1 MDVYRPLRS
10 GLFLYECLRLLVL
23 VFFLLLAPQEGA
35 LGGALSGSFTVYMS
49 SNALFPLMAL
59 FIWLKPDEYKN
70 YITLYM
76 AGKFVFLIS
85 FYSWEFF
92 TLSGFIRDE
101 NFLKNI
107 VLLGGGALISLADM
121 LSVWGAW
128 AINKSIGKKYRGT
141 PAPESG
147 GA

>member
-1 MDVYRPLRS
+1 MDVYKPLGA
-10 GLFLYECLRLLVL
+10 GLFFYECLRLLML
-23 VFFLLLAPQEGA
+23 VFFMLLAASENA
-35 LGGALSGSFTVYMS
+35 SGGSYAVYMS

-59 FIWLKPDEYKN
+59 FIWLRPDEYRN

-76 AGKFVFLIS
+76 AGKIVSLVS
-85 FYSWEFF
+85 FYSWEIF
-92 TLSGFIRDE
+92 TLGDINRGDNLAN
-101 NFLKNI
+101 NF
-107 VLLGGGALISLADM
+107 VFFSGGALIGLADM

-128 AINKSIGKKYRGT
+128 ALNKKYRGA

>member
-1 MDVYRPLRS
+1 LA
-10 GLFLYECLRLLVL
+10 L
-23 VFFLLLAPQEGA
+23 VFFLLLAAFENA
-35 LGGALSGSFTVYMS
+35 SGGSYAVYMS

-59 FIWLKPDEYKN
+59 FIWLRPGEYRN

-76 AGKFVFLIS
+76 AGKIVTLVS

-92 TLSGFIRDE
+92 TLRDINRDV
-101 NFLKNI
+101 NFANNV
-107 VLLGGGALISLADM
+107 VLFSGGAIIGLADM

-128 AINKSIGKKYRGT
+128 AINKKYRLRTEGRA